1 VYFQKK
7 KYAII
12 LLLHHSKHLRSHER
26 QRSDCC
32 NLSLRLTTKARAC
45 KSAGQEGS
53 LGITSHAPGRIGVP
67 ILGVGV
73 SMNSQFFRKQLQG
86 SKAIGLKR
94 SLYHWKAL
102 GM

>member
-1 VYFQKK
+1 
-7 KYAII
+7 
-12 LLLHHSKHLRSHER
+12 
-26 QRSDCC
+26 
-32 NLSLRLTTKARAC
+32 
-45 KSAGQEGS
+45 